1 MSSTNDTVTFWEGEG
16 FFDDFLWGMW
26 FDAPVITPTPKAKS
40 DPIDEPIDIKSES
53 TDIADAIR
61 IKTGYDIDEIK
72 GTTDAVIIR
81 KSEPVDRSSIPR
93 RWGAVGER
101 SRPSWGGSRV
111 SSAPSG
117 SRVSSAPSGSRP
129 SFQPSTISARS
140 QTKAQTSQDIGK
152 KLSYVASTDPTRRN
166 QAPARWWYRSPT
178 QVSTP
183 VPKAK
188 PKATAEDYKVSS
200 TLTLKEE
207 ITLPETITVKEFSE
221 KLGVPIG
228 ELIKKFISNKMMLS
242 LNSSIDFDTA
252 MLISEEFGV
261 KVNKEKA
268 KVEMQDVLEWNLE
281 TIIEA
286 DKTSEF
292 KQERPPIVTV
302 MWHVDHGKTSL
313 LDYIRS
319 TQVTNKE
326 QWWITQSIG
335 GSQVVKNH
343 KKITFIDTPWHALF
357 TSLRA
362 RGSKITDIV
371 VIVIAADDGVM
382 MQTVEA
388 IAHAKAANVPII
400 IAVTKIDKWV
410 DNSERIKTQIAEHGL
425 TPEEWGGDVPIV
437 KVSSRTGQG
446 IDDLLEMILLYAE
459 MKELV
464 CDPQR
469 MGVGVVLE
477 AHKDTQ
483 KWVITNMIVMTGTV
497 HVWDILWIHNTS
509 GRIKK
514 IYDWKGKE
522 LKKAT
527 WWDPVMILGMQDV
540 PEPGRLVEEVKSDKI
555 ARERIAHVIEIENQA
570 KHQSLAATLMNR
582 INQWDKVMINL
593 VVRADSWGSLEALKY
608 SVTSLPMPDKIELR
622 IVHSDIGNFSESDL
636 DLARASGSLMIGFNN
651 TITMD
656 LKKKAEQHKL
666 VLKSFD
672 IIYELTDYLSEFA
685 KGKVVIELNEV
696 MIGKLETLAIFFRK
710 GSDTIMWGKVTEGE
724 IRNGAHFRIMRS
736 EQEIL
741 SGKITSL
748 QKEQQS
754 VDKLWAGY
762 ECGLK
767 VKIGKKIEVGDVMEL
782 FVME

>member
-1 MSSTNDTVTFWEGEG
+1 MSSTNDTTMFWEWEG
-16 FFDDFLWGMW
+16 FLDDFLWGMW
-26 FDAPVITPTPKAKS
+26 FDAPVATPAPKKPSS
-40 DPIDEPIDIKSES
+40 DQIDEPTEIKSES
-53 TDIADAIR
+53 NDIADAIR
-61 IKTGYDIDEIK
+61 IKTWYDIEEIK
-72 GTTDAVIIR
+72 GSVDAVIIR
-81 KSEPVDRSSIPR
+81 KSDPVDRPSAPR
-93 RWGAVGER
+93 RGGAVGER
-101 SRPSWGGSRV
+101 SRPSWGGSRG
-111 SSAPSG
+111 SSSPAW
-117 SRVSSAPSGSRP
+117 SRVS
-129 SFQPSTISARS
+129 FQPGTVSARS
-140 QTKAQTSQDIGK
+140 QTKAQAPQDGEK
-152 KLSYVASTDPTRRN
+152 KLSYVASSDPTRRSP
-166 QAPARWWYRSPT
+166 AWARWWYRSPT
-178 QVSTP
+178 QVATP

-188 PKATAEDYKVSS
+188 PKATAEDYKVSN

-252 MLISEEFGV
+252 ALISEEFGV

-268 KVEMQDVLEWNLE
+268 KIEMQDVLEWNLE
-281 TIIEA
+281 LIIEA

-335 GSQVVKNH
+335 GSQVTKNH
-343 KKITFIDTPWHALF
+343 KKITFIDTPGHALF

-400 IAVTKIDKWV
+400 IAITKIDKWV

-425 TPEEWGGDVPIV
+425 TPEEWGWDVPMV
-437 KVSSRTGQG
+437 KVSSKTGQG

-483 KWVITNMIVMTGTV
+483 KWVITNMIVMTGTI
-497 HVWDILWIHNTS
+497 HVGDILWIHNTS

-514 IYDWKGKE
+514 IYDRKGKE

-527 WWDPVMILGMQDV
+527 WWDPIMVLGMQDV

-555 ARERIAHVIEIENQA
+555 ARERIAHVVEIENQE

-672 IIYELTDYLSEFA
+672 IIYELTDYLTEFA
-685 KGKVVIELNEV
+685 QGKVVIELNEV
-696 MIGKLETLAIFFRK
+696 AIGKLETLAIFFRK

-736 EQEIL
+736 EEEIL

-748 QKEQQS
+748 QKEQNS
-754 VDKLWAGY
+754 VDKLWAGH

>member
-1 MSSTNDTVTFWEGEG
+1 MSSTNDTVAFWEGEG
-16 FFDDFLWGMW
+16 FLDDFLWGMW
-26 FDAPVITPTPKAKS
+26 FDAPAPTPAPKTKA
-40 DPIDEPIDIKSES
+40 DPIDEPAETKSES
-53 TDIADAIR
+53 NDIADAIR

-81 KSEPVDRSSIPR
+81 KSDPVERWSAPR
-93 RWGAVGER
+93 RGGVVGER
-101 SRPSWGGSRV
+101 SRPSWGGSRGNG
-111 SSAPSG
+111 SS
-117 SRVSSAPSGSRP
+117 VWSRP
-129 SFQPSTISARS
+129 SFQTGTVSARS
-140 QTKAQTSQDIGK
+140 QTKAQGSQDGEK
-152 KLSYVASTDPTRRN
+152 KLSYVASADTTRRS
-166 QAPARWWYRSPT
+166 PTWSRWWYKSPT

-188 PKATAEDYKVSS
+188 PKATAEDYKVSN

-228 ELIKKFISNKMMLS
+228 ELIKKFIANKMMLS

-252 MLISEEFGV
+252 SLIAEEFGV

-268 KVEMQDVLEWNLE
+268 KIEMQDVLEWNLE

-313 LDYIRS
+313 LDYIRT

-343 KKITFIDTPWHALF
+343 KKITFIDTPGHALF

-388 IAHAKAANVPII
+388 ITHAKAANVPII
-400 IAVTKIDKWV
+400 IAITKIDKWV

-425 TPEEWGGDVPIV
+425 TPEEWGGDVPMV
-437 KVSSRTGQG
+437 KVSSKTGQG

-483 KWVITNMIVMTGTV
+483 KWVITNMIVMTGTI
-497 HVWDILWIHNTS
+497 HVGDILWIHNTS

-527 WWDPVMILGMQDV
+527 GWDPVMILGMQDV

-555 ARERIAHVIEIENQA
+555 ARERIAHVVEIENQE

-593 VVRADSWGSLEALKY
+593 VVRADSWGSLEALKF
-608 SVTSLPMPDKIELR
+608 SVASLPMPDKIELR

-672 IIYELTDYLSEFA
+672 IIYELTDYLTEFA
-685 KGKVVIELNEV
+685 QGKVVIELNEV
-696 MIGKLETLAIFFRK
+696 AIGKLETLAIFFRK

-724 IRNGAHFRIMRS
+724 IRNGAHFRIMRN
-736 EQEIL
+736 EEEIL

-754 VDKLWAGY
+754 VDKLWAGH

-767 VKIGKKIEVGDVMEL
+767 VKIGKKIEVGDVLEL

>member
-1 MSSTNDTVTFWEGEG
+1 MSSTNETVTFGQWDG
-16 FFDDFLWGMW
+16 FLDDFLWGMW
-26 FDAPVITPTPKAKS
+26 FDEPTPTPTPKSKTET
-40 DPIDEPIDIKSES
+40 IDEPVETKSES
-53 TDIADAIR
+53 NDIADAIR

-81 KSEPVDRSSIPR
+81 KSDPVDRPSAPR
-93 RWGAVGER
+93 RGGTVGDR
-101 SRPSWGGSRV
+101 RPQSQWSRNTNSWPSW
-111 SSAPSG
+111 A
-117 SRVSSAPSGSRP
+117 RP
-129 SFQPSTISARS
+129 SFQTGTISARS
-140 QTKAQTSQDIGK
+140 QIKSQAPVRTPGTSPADPAK
-152 KLSYVASTDPTRRN
+152 KFSYVASTDPTRRN
-166 QAPARWWYRSPT
+166 PTPARWWYKSPT

-188 PKATAEDYKVSS
+188 PKATSEDYKVSN

-207 ITLPETITVKEFSE
+207 IILPEQITVKEFSE
-221 KLGVPIG
+221 KLWVPIG
-228 ELIKKFISNKMMLS
+228 ELIKKFIANKMMLS
-242 LNSSIDFDTA
+242 LNSTIDFDTA
-252 MLISEEFGV
+252 SLISEEFGV

-268 KVEMQDVLEWNLE
+268 KIEMQDVLEWNLE
-281 TIIEA
+281 LIIEA

-292 KQERPPIVTV
+292 KQVRPPIVTV
-302 MWHVDHGKTSL
+302 MWHVDHGKTTL

-319 TQVTNKE
+319 TQITNKE
-326 QWWITQSIG
+326 QWGITQSIG
-335 GSQVVKNH
+335 GSQIVVNH
-343 KKITFIDTPWHALF
+343 KKITFIDTPGHELF

-371 VIVIAADDGVM
+371 IIVIAADDGIM
-382 MQTVEA
+382 LQTVEA
-388 IAHAKAANVPII
+388 INHAKMANVPII
-400 IAVTKIDKWV
+400 VAITKIDKWV
-410 DNSERIKTQIAEHGL
+410 DNSDRIKTQMSEHGL
-425 TPEEWGGDVPIV
+425 TPEEWGWDVPII
-437 KVSSRTGQG
+437 KVSGKTGQWV
-446 IDDLLEMILLYAE
+446 DELLEMVLLYAE

-483 KWVITNMIVMTGTV
+483 KWVIANMIVMTGTI
-497 HVWDILWIHNTS
+497 HVGDILWIHNTY

-527 WWDPVMILGMQDV
+527 GWDPIMVLGMQDV
-540 PEPGRLVEEVKSDKI
+540 PEPGRLVEEVKSDKV
-555 ARERIAHVIEIENQA
+555 ARERIAHVVEIETQE

-608 SVTSLPMPDKIELR
+608 SVSSLEMPENIELR

-651 TITMD
+651 TITMN

-685 KGKVVIELNEV
+685 KGKVVIELKEV
-696 MIGKLETLAIFFRK
+696 EIGKLETLAIFFRK
-710 GSDTIMWGKVTEGE
+710 GSDTIMWGKVTQGE

-736 EQEIL
+736 EEEIL

-748 QKEQQS
+748 QKDQTS
-754 VDKLWAGY
+754 VDKLGAGH
-762 ECGLK
+762 ECGMK
-767 VKIGKKIEVGDVMEL
+767 VKIGKKIEVGDVLEL

>member
-1 MSSTNDTVTFWEGEG
+1 MPSTNDTTMFWEWEG
-16 FFDDFLWGMW
+16 FLDDFLWGMW
-26 FDAPVITPTPKAKS
+26 FDAPVATPVLKKLSS
-40 DPIDEPIDIKSES
+40 DQIDEPIEIKSES

-81 KSEPVDRSSIPR
+81 KSDPVDRSSAPR
-93 RWGAVGER
+93 RGWAVGER
-101 SRPSWGGSRV
+101 SRPSWAGLRDNR
-111 SSAPSG
+111 APTW
-117 SRVSSAPSGSRP
+117 SRP
-129 SFQPSTISARS
+129 SFQAGTVSARS
-140 QTKAQTSQDIGK
+140 QTKVQASQDGEK
-152 KLSYVASTDPTRRN
+152 KLSYVASADTTRRN
-166 QAPARWWYRSPT
+166 QAPVRWWYRPSA
-178 QVSTP
+178 QASTP

-252 MLISEEFGV
+252 SLIAEEFSV
-261 KVNKEKA
+261 RVNKEKA
-268 KVEMQDVLEWNLE
+268 KIEMQDVLEWNLE

-313 LDYIRS
+313 LDYIRT

-335 GSQVVKNH
+335 GSQVTKNH
-343 KKITFIDTPWHALF
+343 KKITFIDTPGHALF

-388 IAHAKAANVPII
+388 IVHAKAANVPII
-400 IAVTKIDKWV
+400 IAITKIDKWV

-425 TPEEWGGDVPIV
+425 TPEEWGGDVPMV
-437 KVSSRTGQG
+437 KVSSKTGQG

-483 KWVITNMIVMTGTV
+483 KWVITNMIVMTGTI
-497 HVWDILWIHNTS
+497 HVGDILWIHNTF

-514 IYDWKGKE
+514 IYDRKGKE

-527 WWDPVMILGMQDV
+527 WGDPVMILGMQDV

-555 ARERIAHVIEIENQA
+555 ARERIAHVVEIENQE

-656 LKKKAEQHKL
+656 LKKKAEQYKL

-672 IIYELTDYLSEFA
+672 IIYELTDYLTEFA
-685 KGKVVIELNEV
+685 QGKVVVELNEV

-710 GSDTIMWGKVTEGE
+710 GSDTIMWGKVAEWE

-736 EQEIL
+736 EEEIL

-754 VDKLWAGY
+754 VDKLGAGH

-767 VKIGKKIEVGDVMEL
+767 VKIGKKIEVGDVLEL

>member
-1 MSSTNDTVTFWEGEG
+1 MPSTNDTVTFWEGEG
-16 FFDDFLWGMW
+16 FMDDFLWGMW
-26 FDAPVITPTPKAKS
+26 FDTPAPVAVAKTHT
-40 DPIDEPIDIKSES
+40 DPIEQITETNPQSN
-53 TDIADAIR
+53 DIADAIR
-61 IKTGYDIDEIK
+61 IKTGYDIEEIK

-81 KSEPVDRSSIPR
+81 KSDPVERWSAPR
-93 RWGAVGER
+93 RGGTVGER
-101 SRPSWGGSRV
+101 RPASRPQSPSWPRQNMSFGDAKASEKSRINAKWAAN
-111 SSAPSG
+111 SAE
-117 SRVSSAPSGSRP
+117 
-129 SFQPSTISARS
+129 
-140 QTKAQTSQDIGK
+140 K
-152 KLSYVASTDPTRRN
+152 KLSYIASEQPDRRN
-166 QAPARWWYRSPT
+166 QPWSRWWYKSPT

-188 PKATAEDYKVSS
+188 PKATADDYKVSN

-207 ITLPETITVKEFSE
+207 ITLPDTITVKEFSE

-228 ELIKKFISNKMMLS
+228 ELIKKFIANKMMLS

-252 MLISEEFGV
+252 SLISEEFGV

-268 KVEMQDVLEWNLE
+268 KIEMQDVLEWNLE

-313 LDYIRS
+313 LDYIRK
-319 TQVTNKE
+319 TQITNKE

-335 GSQVVKNH
+335 GSQIVKNH
-343 KKITFIDTPWHALF
+343 KKITFIDTPGHALF

-362 RGSKITDIV
+362 RGSKITDII

-388 IAHAKAANVPII
+388 ITHAKAANVPIL
-400 IAVTKIDKWV
+400 IAITKIDKWI
-410 DNSERIKTQIAEHGL
+410 DNSERIKTQMAEHGL
-425 TPEEWGGDVPIV
+425 IPEEWGGDVPMV
-437 KVSSRTGQG
+437 KVSSRTGEG

-477 AHKDTQ
+477 AHKDVQ

-497 HVWDILWIHNTS
+497 HVWDILWIHNTH
-509 GRIKK
+509 GRVKK
-514 IYDWKGKE
+514 IYDRKGKE
-522 LKKAT
+522 LKKAI

-540 PEPGRLVEEVKSDKI
+540 PEPGRLVEEVVSDKI
-555 ARERIAHVIEIENQA
+555 ARDRIAHVVEMENQE
-570 KHQSLAATLMNR
+570 KHQSLAATLMSR

-593 VVRADSWGSLEALKY
+593 VVRADSWGSLEALKF
-608 SVTSLPMPDKIELR
+608 SVASLPMPENIELR

-651 TITMD
+651 AITLN
-656 LKKKAEQHKL
+656 LKKKAEQYKL

-672 IIYELTDYLSEFA
+672 IIYELGDYLVDFA
-685 KGKVVIELNEV
+685 KGKVVVELKEV
-696 MIGKLETLAIFFRK
+696 DIGKLETLAIFYRK
-710 GSDTIMWGKVTEGE
+710 GSDTIMWGKVTEWE
-724 IRNGAHFRIMRS
+724 IRNGAHFRIIRGTGDDA
-736 EQEIL
+736 EVL
-741 SGKITSL
+741 TGKVTSL
-748 QKEQQS
+748 QKEQNS
-754 VDKLWAGY
+754 VDKLGTGH
-762 ECGLK
+762 ECGMK
-767 VKIGKKIEVGDVMEL
+767 VKISKKVEVGDVLEL
-782 FVME
+782 YVME